1 MSALTRRDYFTAKFM
16 QAFIFK
22 LSVGEVVHQ
31 EYDMDKLMTLAVEQA
46 DLLIQKLEEKKNPP
60 TQIKLK

>member
-22 LSVGEVVHQ
+22 LSMGELVYGEQ
-31 EYDMDKLMTLAVEQA
+31 DMDKLMTMAVEQA
-46 DLLIQKLEEKKNPP
+46 DLLIQKLEEKKAPE